1 MSPPVY
7 GDISRNINDL
17 LNKDF
22 YHATPAAFDVQTTTA
37 NGIKF
42 SLKAKQ
48 PVKDGP
54 LSTNVEA
61 KLNDKQTGLGLTQ
74 GWSNTNNLK
83 TKLEFANLTPGLK
96 NELITSLTPG
106 VAKSAVLNTT
116 FTQPFFTARGAFDL
130 CLKSP
135 TFVGDLTMAHEG
147 IVGGAE
153 FGYDISAGSISRY
166 AMALSYFAKDYSLGA
181 TLNNEQITTVDFFQN
196 VNAFLQVGAKATMN
210 CKLPNSNVNIEFA
223 TRYLPDASSQV
234 KAKVSDSGIVTL
246 AYKQL
251 LRPGVTLGV
260 GSSFDALK
268 LSEPVHKL
276 GWSLSFDA

>member
-7 GDISRNINDL
+7 SDISRNINDL

-116 FTQPFFTARGAFDL
+116 FT
-130 CLKSP
+130 
-135 TFVGDLTMAHEG
+135 
-147 IVGGAE
+147 
-153 FGYDISAGSISRY
+153 
-166 AMALSYFAKDYSLGA
+166 
-181 TLNNEQITTVDFFQN
+181 
-196 VNAFLQVGAKATMN
+196 
-210 CKLPNSNVNIEFA
+210 
-223 TRYLPDASSQV
+223 
-234 KAKVSDSGIVTL
+234 
-246 AYKQL
+246 
-251 LRPGVTLGV
+251 
-260 GSSFDALK
+260 
-268 LSEPVHKL
+268 
-276 GWSLSFDA
+276 